1 MFKFSAQS
9 IAQLEGVHPDLVRV
23 AYRALQITDIDFA
36 VIDGLRTPEEA
47 AANLAKGTSK
57 TKRSKHLVGRAIDL
71 NPVVDGKR
79 VAGDG
84 KNWHYF
90 TQLSVWVLKA
100 AQELGVPVEWGGV
113 WHDPVDGYHFQ
124 LPDSYHV

>member
-9 IAQLEGVHPDLVRV
+9 IEQLKGVHPDLVRV
-23 AYRALQITDIDFA
+23 IYRALQITDIDFA

-57 TKRSKHLVGRAIDL
+57 TKRSRHLVGRAVDL
-71 NPVVDGKR
+71 NPVIDGKR
-79 VAGDG
+79 VSGDA

-90 TQLSVWVLKA
+90 QQLSDWVLKA
-100 AQELGVPVEWGGV
+100 AQELNVPVEWGGF

-124 LPDSYHV
+124 LSDSFR